1 MNNIIKNL
9 NSKNKILIVILTLV
23 LVMVIVYVSYSSFTR
38 IQTNDKINNFLNE
51 KVLIVY
57 VYPYAQQDKKE
68 SLSELLIKD
77 NNTIIED
84 NPNLGMKKI
93 SNIFD
98 YNLTIN
104 NNSQSDNIALF
115 PEDILNPKLIKS
127 KNADKLDLLIKDQ
140 NSKSITKQ
148 NSTLDQFIQ
157 KDFEINIKNNQNQ
170 TTIKT
175 YIQSIEPEQNV
186 LPYHTIGIYN
196 DFANN
201 ILSSISPRK
210 K

>member
-1 MNNIIKNL
+1 
-9 NSKNKILIVILTLV
+9 
-23 LVMVIVYVSYSSFTR
+23 
-38 IQTNDKINNFLNE
+38 
-51 KVLIVY
+51 
-57 VYPYAQQDKKE
+57 
-68 SLSELLIKD
+68 
-77 NNTIIED
+77 
-84 NPNLGMKKI
+84 MKKI

-140 NSKSITKQ
+140 NSKSITKK

-210 K
+210 KQYPEIKAITFDTVEQRNNYARKLDLDTIYLKTLNSSGYLFTGNK